1 MKELLIAIVD
11 FGDSRQFFVV
21 PVSCVNTFLDF
32 CSQKNLGRYVT
43 VIFQQALEYEP
54 EAFQKE
60 FDKLNNLSKSIKYGN
75 N

>member
-21 PVSCVNTFLDF
+21 PASHVNDFLNH
-32 CSQKNLGRYVT
+32 CSRKNLGRYAT

-54 EAFQKE
+54 KAFQEE
-60 FDKLNNLSKSIKYGN
+60 FDKLNNPSKSIKYGN